1 MGRIGAGE
9 ATTILFL
16 LAIVLYAVVPIALIV
31 WARRLIAAGRSASAG
46 LSTAAAAIVV
56 PLLGVVGAIVYV
68 SQAFARAGEVDAAH
82 RAQSVATAI
91 SEAMNVGVL
100 GLIVSAALVV
110 VSLGLLVHAWRRP
123 ASR

>member
-31 WARRLIAAGRSASAG
+31 WARRLIRAGRSAAAG
-46 LSTAAAAIVV
+46 LWTAAAAIVV
-56 PLLGVVGAIVYV
+56 PVLGVVGAIVHAG
-68 SQAFARAGEVDAAH
+68 QAFARAGEVDAAH
-82 RAQSVATAI
+82 RAQAVATAI

-100 GLIVSAALVV
+100 GLIASAALVV
-110 VSLGLLVHAWRRP
+110 VSLGLLVHAWRR
-123 ASR
+123 